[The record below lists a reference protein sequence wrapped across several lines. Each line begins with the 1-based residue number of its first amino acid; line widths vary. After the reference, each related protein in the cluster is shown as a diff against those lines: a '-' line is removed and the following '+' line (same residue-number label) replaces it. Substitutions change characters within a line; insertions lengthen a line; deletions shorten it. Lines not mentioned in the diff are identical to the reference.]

1 MDIGQ
6 TLLQIL
12 TVRNC
17 SVYRFAHDAGMS
29 RSQLY
34 KILQDNHSPTLLT
47 LERIGRA
54 LDMSVSE
61 FISLVEMADEEPAY
75 NP

>member
-1 MDIGQ
+1 MEIGQ

-12 TVRNC
+12 AMRNC
-17 SVYRFAHDAGMS
+17 PVCRFARDAGMS

-34 KILQDNHSPTLLT
+34 KILQDSHSPNLLT

-54 LDMSVSE
+54 LDMSVSD
-61 FISLVEMADEEPAY
+61 FISLVELADEGSSY
-75 NP
+75 SL